1 MKIFTSV
8 WVWLMLS
15 LTLPA
20 QTSYYVNQQTGDDG
34 NNGTSPSTPF
44 ATIDPV
50 FKGNSALVSPGD
62 FVYIM
67 GTFAN
72 ESYDENYAF
81 DYGGTPCDPSDDN
94 INDPHIW
101 LSENTINIGN
111 VHGTPG
117 NYITIRPYDGNTILK
132 GDGSN
137 IFRVRNCSYLKIE
150 DFVIQGE
157 AFNISLQEAFAL
169 QFLFVDPNVYPD
181 PDFSNLSRA
190 QVSRYVDLCL
200 SETQVEALSFPGAA
214 VYPNGVPRPSYVDTR
229 GMYLTD
235 VHHIDII
242 GNNIQSM
249 PGGGMR
255 VARGEYVN
263 IIDNEVA
270 YNSLRS
276 YTGTHGMVVTLAQ
289 SAISAGSDPNDDD
302 IYRIKILRNRV
313 HHNYNEVYS
322 YDAKKTAITARIDEG
337 KGISLQRNEA
347 ASWNNSNARFL
358 VANNLSYWN
367 GFSGVHTNQGKHMDF
382 INNTCFLNSYTNTE
396 TYVNPPVGVG
406 YDPFSNYDPYAGYL
420 PKGGNIGISAQ
431 NSEDIVIKNNI
442 SVIDGDLERFAISTD
457 ATNGIDDDGNPMVV
471 SNNLIFVDDAGQ
483 LSSFREDPDIKAI
496 DEMTIIADPKFRDAL
511 ADDFSLLSG
520 SPAIGHADPGI
531 APPADFNLFVRDED
545 PDAGALESQMLLPVD
560 LVSFTARRY
569 EKLKV
574 QLNWTTMSELDND
587 YFSVERSADGTIW
600 REIGQEAA
608 RGNMGGIASYAFLDP
623 NPLTGHNY
631 YRLRQVDLNG
641 MSSLSGIRM
650 INFVEAERLL
660 LYPNPASSWFEVV
673 SDVRETDVSL
683 FNAIGQE
690 VTDKTT
696 LSFSDDR
703 IRVGVDRLPAG
714 GYYLKVGARVAK
726 IRVN

>member
-1 MKIFTSV
+1 MKIFTLMT
-8 WVWLMLS
+8 VWLILS

-20 QTSYYVNQQTGDDG
+20 QTSYYVNQQTGADG

-44 ATIDPV
+44 ASLDPV
-50 FKGNSALVSPGD
+50 FSGSNALASPGD
-62 FVYIM
+62 VVHIM
-67 GTFAN
+67 GEFTN

-81 DYGGTPCDPSDDN
+81 DYGGTPCDPTDDD

-111 VHGTPG
+111 VHGSAG
-117 NYITIRPYDGNTILK
+117 NYITIRPYNGSTVLK

-137 IFRVRNCSYLKIE
+137 IFRVRNCSYLRIE
-150 DFVIQGE
+150 DFVIRGE

-181 PDFSNLSRA
+181 PDFTNLSRA

-200 SETQVEALSFPGAA
+200 SETQVEALTFPGSAT
-214 VYPNGVPRPSYVDTR
+214 YPNGVPRPTYSDTR

-235 VHHIDII
+235 VHHVDII
-242 GNNIQSM
+242 GNDIQQM
-249 PGGGMR
+249 PGGGLR

-276 YTGTHGMVVTLAQ
+276 YTGTHGLVVTLAQ

-302 IYRIKILRNRV
+302 TYRIKILRNRV

-382 INNTCFLNSYTNTE
+382 INNTCYLNSYTNTE
-396 TYVNPPVGVG
+396 TYINPPVGVG
-406 YDPFSNYDPYAGYL
+406 YDPFSDYDPYAGYL
-420 PKGGNIGISAQ
+420 PSGSNIGISAQ
-431 NSEDIVIKNNI
+431 SSEDIVIKNNI
-442 SVIDGDLERFAISTD
+442 SVIDGDLGRFAISTD
-457 ATNGIDDDGNPMVV
+457 ATNGVDDDGNPMVV
-471 SNNLIFVDDAGQ
+471 ENNLIFIGDAGQ
-483 LSSFREDPDIKAI
+483 LANFREDSDITAV
-496 DEMTIIADPKFRDAL
+496 DENTIVADPQFTDAL
-511 ADDFSLLSG
+511 ADDFSLLAG
-520 SPAIGHADPGI
+520 SPAIGHADPAV
-531 APPADFNLFVRDED
+531 APAVDFSGFTRDGE
-545 PDAGALESQMLLPVD
+545 PDAGALESQAILPVD

-569 EKLKV
+569 GKLAV
-574 QLNWTTMSELDND
+574 QLNWTTMNERDND
-587 YFSVERSADGTIW
+587 YFSVERSADGNTW
-600 REIGQEAA
+600 MEIGLVIA
-608 RGNMGGIASYAFLDP
+608 RGNQGGVSSYAILDEE
-623 NPLTGHNY
+623 PLVGPNY

-641 MSSLSGIRM
+641 LFSFSGIRT
-650 INFVEAERLL
+650 INFIDGDKLL
-660 LYPNPASSWFEVV
+660 VYPNPASGWFEVV
-673 SDVRETDVSL
+673 TNSKETDFSL
-683 FNAIGQE
+683 FNAVGQD
-690 VTDKTT
+690 VTDKVTC
-696 LSFSDDR
+696 SFSDDR
-703 IRVGVDRLPAG
+703 IRVRVANLPAG
-714 GYYLKVGARVAK
+714 GYYIRLAARLAK
-726 IRVN
+726 IRVD